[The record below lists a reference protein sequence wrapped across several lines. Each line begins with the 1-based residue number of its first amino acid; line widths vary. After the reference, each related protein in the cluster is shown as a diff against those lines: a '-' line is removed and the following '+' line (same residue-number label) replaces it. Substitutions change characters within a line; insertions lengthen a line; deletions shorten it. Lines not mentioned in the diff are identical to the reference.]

1 MVPTAGLS
9 DQVTAVLAAP
19 VTLAVNWHV
28 SEAVRATEIGVREML
43 TFDVAPADSAR
54 ANRPNHTRIPKRYG
68 VLTELGR

>member
-1 MVPTAGLS
+1 MVPTAGLN
-9 DQVTAVLAAP
+9 DHVTPVLAAP

-43 TFDVAPADSAR
+43 TFDAAAADSAR
-54 ANRPNHTRIPKRYG
+54 ANRQNHTRIPKRYG